1 MQSPFNKSLNPFLPS
16 FLSINSVPQHRDTK
30 MSLLELSL
38 PVIAKRWTLSYL
50 QDRWGQDAVHRKPH
64 EFFQSIPNPFYHL
77 NATEHTAT
85 SIPERLRIPLN
96 ITSVETLQFMGFNFE
111 KAQQIFLDMVE
122 HAEERSPGQDLLW
135 FALQSITHS
144 EILAEEADVRN
155 SNNKEDQIIM
165 TFMGL
170 SPTEFGNPGFLESI
184 DSGPPMENPIPA
196 KVKHKKIYQQVRII
210 ARRYDFIASFNHT
223 ASHYLHRRWSREAR
237 PRITG
242 YAGYNTEDEDEFYPR
257 DSFAS
262 NTMADQ
268 LARSSSN
275 PAGRTRKTCKLV
287 IQPSTPNLQLQ
298 R

>member
-1 MQSPFNKSLNPFLPS
+1 MQLPFNKSLNPFFPY
-16 FLSINSVPQHRDTK
+16 FLSINSVPQHRHTK

-50 QDRWGQDAVHRKPH
+50 QDRWGPDAVHRKPH
-64 EFFQSIPNPFYHL
+64 EFFQSIPNPFYPL
-77 NATEHTAT
+77 NATERTAT
-85 SIPERLRIPLN
+85 AIPERLRIPLN
-96 ITSVETLQFMGFNFE
+96 ITSVETLQFMGFSFE

-122 HAEERSPGQDLLW
+122 NAEERSPGQDLLW

-144 EILAEEADVRN
+144 EILAEEADVHN
-155 SNNKEDQIIM
+155 SNNKDEVM
-165 TFMGL
+165 MSFMGL
-170 SPTEFGNPGFLESI
+170 YPTEFGNPAFLESI

-223 ASHYLHRRWSREAR
+223 ASHYLHRKWSREAR

-242 YAGYNTEDEDEFYPR
+242 YAGYSTENEDEFYPR
-257 DSFAS
+257 DPFAS
-262 NTMADQ
+262 NTMPDQ

-275 PAGRTRKTCKLV
+275 PDGLSRTTYEVV
-287 IQPSTPNLQLQ
+287 IQPPSPNLQQ
-298 R
+298 QS